1 MKHAAVA
8 IVAAMGLIALS
19 NAASAQ
25 SNDII
30 LQRLGR
36 LEQANAK
43 IEQDNAKLERENAAL
58 RDRVRRLEGVPV
70 AARAEAYKTPKSAP
84 PMTVKAVPAV
94 EPIRTQPRGWAGF
107 YFGAHGGYG
116 WSREDFEH
124 GYDPTGGGLAIG
136 GAGPANFFYDLRG
149 QGAVFGGQF
158 GYNWQPYTNWVVGL
172 EADFSITKIENST
185 VRSASQITFPGG
197 VPANETDTAA
207 TATVSNKIRDLGTLR
222 GKVGFT
228 PRGDILVYGTGGLSW
243 GQVSQMSTG
252 TTSVTFPNPNCGSG
266 GGTGLGGAGLGCGP
280 NTTSSSTFSNTST
293 QFGWAAGAGADWK
306 IGDNLML
313 GLLYLHYDL
322 GKTPSQNPSNGSIGL
337 FPSADVTVDT
347 VTARLNWLFA
357 SDR

>member
-136 GAGPANFFYDLRG
+136 GAGPGNFFYDLHDR
-149 QGAVFGGQF
+149 GAVFGGQF
-158 GYNWQPYTNWVVGL
+158 GYNWQPLVNWVTGFEVDIS
-172 EADFSITKIENST
+172 ATKIENSSTHAAQGEIPLQCMGGGGLTQPRIVSTT
-185 VRSASQITFPGG
+185 VTSK
-197 VPANETDTAA
+197 V
-207 TATVSNKIRDLGTLR
+207 RDLGTVR
-222 GKVGFT
+222 GRVGYT
-228 PRGDILVYGTGGLSW
+228 PWSNILVYGTGGLAW
-243 GQVSQMSTG
+243 GQVLNGASATDSILSTPDC
-252 TTSVTFPNPNCGSG
+252 V
-266 GGTGLGGAGLGCGP
+266 A
-280 NTTSSSTFSNTST
+280 SSTASYVYSNTNT

-306 IGDNLML
+306 VTDNLIL

-322 GKTPSQNPSNGSIGL
+322 GSTPSQNPSNGSIGL

-347 VTARLNWLFA
+347 VTVRLNWLFA